1 MCRTCILLG
10 DGCGGVGAS
19 RMWSLFHFLRLPAIF
34 LFWSDLRTPYG
45 FNQFFLSLMFTVLI
59 RFFVTDVPSPKSVS
73 AQKHTNIH

>member
-45 FNQFFLSLMFTVLI
+45 FNQFF
-59 RFFVTDVPSPKSVS
+59 FVTDVYGFNQVFC
-73 AQKHTNIH
+73 N